1 MKKIL
6 CALLALGMTFAA
18 VACGGKGG
26 NGNSGSAKESSPE
39 ISSSVED
46 SKESSAQES
55 ESEEESSED
64 SWEEFIPDYTGSPE
78 LTEYFDGLCGEVT
91 YNTGKNLT
99 VTTIMKDEPIY
110 IGDYDESNV
119 FTVDG
124 GVDFGRT
131 LTATGRGAGVIQIDG
146 GILILKNL
154 TILSDEEKTYS
165 SNGYKDQY
173 VQFGGKI
180 RFENCTLRC
189 SVQLMD
195 DADAEFVNCEIYS
208 VASDLYSVW
217 VSEGKAKFSGCTFR
231 GHRALK
237 LYEQDTYGRD
247 VKSVV
252 VENCVFENL
261 IKKPGIAIDI
271 ETEYSTTSVSFVGC
285 EFNNCAEWTKDSFE
299 GVDGFYESDNDTTTF
314 DFSATNCYID
324 GMLFDFVDGELI
336 EAA

>member
-18 VACGGKGG
+18 VACGGNGG
-26 NGNSGSAKESSPE
+26 SGSSSSAKESSSE

-46 SKESSAQES
+46 SEESSAQES

-91 YNTGKNLT
+91 YNTGKDLT

-131 LTATGRGAGVIQIDG
+131 LTAKVRGAGVIQIDG

-180 RFENCTLRC
+180 RFENCTLKC
-189 SVQLMD
+189 
-195 DADAEFVNCEIYS
+195 
-208 VASDLYSVW
+208 
-217 VSEGKAKFSGCTFR
+217 
-231 GHRALK
+231 
-237 LYEQDTYGRD
+237 
-247 VKSVV
+247 
-252 VENCVFENL
+252 
-261 IKKPGIAIDI
+261 
-271 ETEYSTTSVSFVGC
+271 
-285 EFNNCAEWTKDSFE
+285 
-299 GVDGFYESDNDTTTF
+299 
-314 DFSATNCYID
+314 
-324 GMLFDFVDGELI
+324 
-336 EAA
+336 